1 MNKRSFSVVSL
12 NISGEKGTGKSPVGR
27 IILKKGIGI
36 EGDAHA
42 GDHHRQVSFL
52 GVEDIDR
59 MREKMESLKPGDFAE
74 NVTTRG
80 VDLPSLPVGTRIV
93 MGEAVLE
100 VTQIGKKCHRG
111 CEIMKL
117 TGECAMPE
125 RGIFARVIKGGVVT
139 NESTCSYHI

>member
-1 MNKRSFSVVSL
+1 MDERRFNLVSL
-12 NISGEKGTGKSPVGR
+12 NISKEKGTVKSPVGR
-27 IILKKGIGI
+27 IILKRGHGI

-52 GVEDIDR
+52 GAEDIDE
-59 MREKMESLKPGDFAE
+59 MRKKLDSLKPGDFAE
-74 NVTTRG
+74 NITTRG
-80 VDLPSLPVGTRIV
+80 VDLPSLPVGTRII